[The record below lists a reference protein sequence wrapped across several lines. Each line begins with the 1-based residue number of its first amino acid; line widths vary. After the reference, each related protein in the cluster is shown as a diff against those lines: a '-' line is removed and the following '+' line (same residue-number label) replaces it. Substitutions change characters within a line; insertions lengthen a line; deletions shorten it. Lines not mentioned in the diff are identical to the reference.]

1 MRKKR
6 IHTSKFFLMN
16 IPHLKLT
23 ASLHFMN
30 SLSVNSWLDTNS
42 SLKTRMSFPCLQ
54 TCNTHYTS
62 DGRQRDERTNNS
74 FSCANV
80 PELKAFIC
88 SCGPQL
94 INFSRLHN
102 ISDFSH
108 LQDFISEIVH
118 LQLCMFLNVCDI
130 LKCVFSGCS
139 CLWYHKS
146 WKM

>member
-1 MRKKR
+1 MRQNKKR
-6 IHTSKFFLMN
+6 KHASKFFFFLLKTY
-16 IPHLKLT
+16 LKLT
-23 ASLHFMN
+23 ASLHLMN

-62 DGRQRDERTNNS
+62 HGGQRDECTYIQ
-74 FSCANV
+74 FSNANV

-88 SCGPQL
+88 SRGPQL

-108 LQDFISEIVH
+108 LQDFISETVH
-118 LQLCMFLNVCDI
+118 LQLRIFHVI
-130 LKCVFSGCS
+130 S
-139 CLWYHKS
+139 
-146 WKM
+146 